1 MKNDF
6 DPMRDDY
13 ILHVPY
19 KQPGVIQ
26 CGNEDWMI
34 NIGPSVS
41 KDRDFT
47 WIFLIFLIHV
57 PMKMMRELIFLF
69 LKK

>member
-1 MKNDF
+1 
-6 DPMRDDY
+6 MRDDF

-34 NIGPSVS
+34 NLGPSVS
-41 KDRDFT
+41 KDRYFT
-47 WIFLIFLIHV
+47 DTFENDARIKTF
-57 PMKMMRELIFLF
+57 FLF
-69 LKK
+69 LYPIIYRL